1 MKEMIYILINQG
13 WGSLHFN
20 MITIPHKNN
29 LSVDSK
35 KEVAQNL
42 ITPIKIRGSS
52 ISIEDGFQ
60 EEQNQLNCS
69 RIWQFTEEHD
79 PQIIYVKTYKNI

>member
-1 MKEMIYILINQG
+1 
-13 WGSLHFN
+13 

-52 ISIEDGFQ
+52 ISIEDGIQ

-69 RIWQFTEEHD
+69 RIWQFTEHE